1 MTIPGQLEERVNDSG
16 FALAAV
22 SAPPGSPAERTPAQ
36 RSNLLTLT
44 ALGYQSWREQ
54 SLTLLTGRPLPLSR
68 EAAYFGALCRPQAG
82 QAWLDI
88 GTSSGFYAG
97 VLARAG
103 ARVLA
108 CDISPAM
115 LKVAAR
121 RETSPLIQYALLD
134 AERSGLPDQ
143 SFDGVTIGA
152 TLNETAR
159 PRQMLA
165 EAARLLRPG
174 GQLWLMTL
182 ARDGSGLQAALG
194 RFGGLSFPD
203 EAQLHAWLPQLEAV
217 GSWRRANVL
226 FGQWIK
232 A

>member
-1 MTIPGQLEERVNDSG
+1 MTISGQLEERVNKLG
-16 FALAAV
+16 FAAAAK
-22 SAPPGSPAERTPAQ
+22 SASQRTPAPRTPAQ
-36 RSNLLTLT
+36 RSNLLPPT
-44 ALGYQSWREQ
+44 AHGYQMWRAR
-54 SLTLLTGRPLPLSR
+54 SLSLLTGAALPLER
-68 EAAYFGALCRPQAG
+68 EAAYFGALCRPQIG

-103 ARVLA
+103 AQVLA

-121 RETSPLIQYALLD
+121 RETSPLISYALLD
-134 AERSGLPDQ
+134 AERSGLPDA

-152 TLNETAR
+152 TLNETAS
-159 PRQMLA
+159 PEQMLA
-165 EAARLLRPG
+165 EVQRLLRPG

-182 ARDGSGLQAALG
+182 ARDGSALQSALS

-203 EAQLHAWLPQLEAV
+203 EAQLRAWLPQLEWV
-217 GSWRRANVL
+217 SSWRRANVL
-226 FGQWIK
+226 FGRWVK

>member
-16 FALAAV
+16 FAAA
-22 SAPPGSPAERTPAQ
+22 AAGTPPRTPAQ

-54 SLTLLTGRPLPLSR
+54 ALTLLTGRPLPLSR

-134 AERSGLPDQ
+134 AERSGLPDE

-203 EAQLHAWLPQLEAV
+203 EAQLDAWVPQLTAA